1 MRLDKFICKSTEL
14 SLVDAIQ
21 SIHSGQV
28 CVNSEAVVDESIQVH
43 ENNTVTLAGQKL
55 TLRPFRYILLHKPTA
70 TICSN
75 VDGDYP
81 SVFNYL
87 DIENASELHIA
98 GRLDVDTTGLVL
110 ITDDGRWTYN
120 ITRPDKACKKTYRVG
135 LSYGIA
141 AAKQKMLED
150 SFSQGIQLQ
159 GEQQLTLPATL
170 KILAPRSG
178 DELTGSKDV
187 LLTITE
193 GRYHQVKRRF
203 AAVGNRVLALHRE
216 QIGAIK
222 LDVEIGQW
230 RYLTQEEIS
239 SFNSVG

>member
-1 MRLDKFICKSTEL
+1 M
-14 SLVDAIQ
+14 
-21 SIHSGQV
+21 
-28 CVNSEAVVDESIQVH
+28 SEAQKVAAEAPDYIETLLVEMLEGDHPDNEVLLGTLLSGDESIQVH

-120 ITRPDKACKKTYRVG
+120 ITRPDK
-135 LSYGIA
+135 
-141 AAKQKMLED
+141 
-150 SFSQGIQLQ
+150 
-159 GEQQLTLPATL
+159 
-170 KILAPRSG
+170 
-178 DELTGSKDV
+178 
-187 LLTITE
+187 
-193 GRYHQVKRRF
+193 
-203 AAVGNRVLALHRE
+203 
-216 QIGAIK
+216 
-222 LDVEIGQW
+222 
-230 RYLTQEEIS
+230 
-239 SFNSVG
+239 